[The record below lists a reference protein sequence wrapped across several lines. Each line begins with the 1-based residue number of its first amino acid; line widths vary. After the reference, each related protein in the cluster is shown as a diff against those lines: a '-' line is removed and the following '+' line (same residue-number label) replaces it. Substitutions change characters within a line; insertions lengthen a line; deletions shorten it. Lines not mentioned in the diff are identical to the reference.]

1 MTTEFE
7 GRIAELRQAID
18 SIDARLVELL
28 GARLRHCLEVGQL
41 KRQFSMPVMQPG
53 RVTQV
58 IERAVVAG
66 QSHGLHPQFA
76 RDTWTMIINEACRLE
91 DEINEHAELSNG

>member
-7 GRIAELRQAID
+7 GRIAELRHTID
-18 SIDARLVELL
+18 NIDAKLIELL
-28 GARLRHCLEVGQL
+28 GLRLRHCLEVGRL
-41 KRQFSMPVMQPG
+41 KREFDMPVMQPG

-58 IERAVVAG
+58 IERAVIAG

-91 DEINEHAELSNG
+91 DELNENAEFSNG